1 MNLQKKRALAQK
13 RKWRIRKK
21 VIGSAHR
28 PRVAVCFTNKNLHAQ
43 CIDDGNSHTLIS
55 ISSNENDLKA
65 VLPNV
70 SGSEKIGTE
79 FGKRIK
85 AAGIESIV
93 FDRSGRKY
101 HGCVKSFA
109 EALRKEGLKF

>member
-43 CIDDGNSHTLIS
+43 CIDDGNSHTLTS
-55 ISSNENDLKA
+55 ISSNER
-65 VLPNV
+65 PQ
-70 SGSEKIGTE
+70 GSSAKCIW
-79 FGKRIK
+79 
-85 AAGIESIV
+85 
-93 FDRSGRKY
+93 
-101 HGCVKSFA
+101 
-109 EALRKEGLKF
+109 LREDWN